1 MGTKSSLSTKSSVSQ
16 YRHSPTLV
24 TVIMVEKAIKESD
37 LPPTRTELWNSLPR
51 KVMYQ
56 TFKEIL
62 DYLDASGKILFD
74 KKDRIIWVA
83 GENQKLRKFFDRAEL
98 LK

>member
-1 MGTKSSLSTKSSVSQ
+1 MATKVSFSKKGFSS
-16 YRHSPTLV
+16 YRHSPTLD

-37 LPPTRTELWNSLPR
+37 IPPTRTQLWNSLPR

-56 TFKEIL
+56 TFRDIL
-62 DYLDASGKILFD
+62 DYLDASGKVLFD
-74 KKDRIIWVA
+74 KKDRIIWAA
-83 GENQKLRKFFDRAEL
+83 GESPKLQRFFDQAEF